1 MTKIEGKQDKDDTY
15 LELAEDRERSADGN
29 KMIVLVETGIDLA
42 FVDETVVVLEYRRD
56 EFIYWMNQ

>member
-42 FVDETVVVLEYRRD
+42 FVDETVVVLE
-56 EFIYWMNQ
+56 N